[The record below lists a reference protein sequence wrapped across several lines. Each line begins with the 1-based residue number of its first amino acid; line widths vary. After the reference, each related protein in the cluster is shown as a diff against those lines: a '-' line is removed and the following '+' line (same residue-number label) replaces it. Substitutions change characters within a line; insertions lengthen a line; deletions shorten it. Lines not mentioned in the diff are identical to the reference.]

1 MSYYQTCM
9 GICIGVIIFGL
20 CINFVNIMDV
30 FPMSY
35 SNELTQGGNT
45 SSTSVAIAGY
55 DFNAVWVLI
64 LGMGLLSIPILAFT
78 HSIALIGA
86 YLFGIVFWGA
96 YSTAIGVLLSAG
108 FLSGIMAVF
117 TGIFTLIIG
126 FIFIGAIIGMFTGS
140 G

>member
-1 MSYYQTCM
+1 M